1 MSGIIGL
8 ILLGVI
14 VGVLGAILGI
24 GGGIIMVP
32 VLTFFFG
39 MPIHNAIAV
48 SLAAITANS
57 MSASSVY
64 LKNGMANMNM
74 GIALS
79 IASAIGAAAGSKIA
93 VRLPQDTVMIIL
105 GLIQI
110 LMAYLT
116 YMKMKKGVK
125 PHSVSV
131 SDKNFFYGEYFDKAA
146 DNIIRYNPVRAG
158 YNIFFG
164 VFSGVFSGLSGAG
177 GGAMLI
183 PGMNIISNMPIK
195 AATATSSFII
205 GFTAAAGS
213 AVYIQAG
220 YLEAETVCSIIFGI
234 FAGTAI
240 SMRFFSK
247 ITDKKVS
254 YLLIILLLSVAANMI
269 YKGITA

>member
-158 YNIFFG
+158 YNIFFS

-220 YLEAETVCSIIFGI
+220 YLEAETACSIIFGI